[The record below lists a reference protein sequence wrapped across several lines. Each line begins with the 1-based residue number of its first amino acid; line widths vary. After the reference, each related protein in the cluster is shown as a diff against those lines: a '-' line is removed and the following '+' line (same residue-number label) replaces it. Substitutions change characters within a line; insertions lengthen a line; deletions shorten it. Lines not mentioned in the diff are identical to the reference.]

1 MEAVECGAAALGII
15 LAYYK
20 RFVPLAELRQQ
31 CGVSRDG
38 SKAPNI
44 LKAARNYGLK
54 AKGFKKGLNVLKTL
68 PFPYIIF
75 WKFNHFLVV
84 EGYSDKKVYLNDPAN
99 GRVTVSWEEFDESYT
114 GIVLV
119 MEPGADF
126 KTGGKKRN
134 LWLALNNRLKH
145 SYDAVLFSLLA
156 GLFLT
161 LPRLAIPAFGQVF
174 TDEILIQGQDQWIK
188 PLLFGMVITGII
200 QGFLSR
206 LRAIY
211 LERLTLKLSV
221 VMTGNFIWHLLHLPI
236 SFYSQRF
243 AGEISNRTELN
254 QSIVNILSRISTTVI
269 DIIMLFFYL
278 TLMLFYD
285 TNLTIITLIFALINL
300 IVLETMRR
308 LRLDANYKISQE
320 RGKLYGAA
328 ISGLQVFET
337 VKALGLESDLF
348 TKFSGYYAKYQN
360 SQQEL
365 DFQTQILNTLPILL
379 TSLSVTVVLFLGGF
393 RVIENNLTIGML
405 VAYQSL
411 VISFLEPV
419 NNLVNFGGII
429 QILEA
434 DLDRLDDVLQNP
446 IDSETTVEFNPDLVD
461 SFISLEGYIEL
472 RDLSFGYNPL
482 EPPLIDNLNLN
493 IEPGQ
498 RVAFV
503 GGSGSG
509 KSTIAKLITG
519 LYTPWKGV
527 ILFDNIPR
535 HQIPRLMLAESLAM
549 VAQDIFL
556 FEGSVREN
564 LTLWDSSVPIKDII
578 DACKDADIHD
588 LIMSLPG
595 GYEAL
600 LTEGGLNISGGQAQR
615 LEIARALV
623 KNPAI
628 LVLDEA
634 TSALDAE
641 TELIIDQNIRKRGCT
656 CVVVSHRLSTIRDCD
671 EIIVLDQGQ
680 IVQRGTHEQLK
691 SEGGFYERLISFSA

>member
-1 MEAVECGAAALGII
+1 
-15 LAYYK
+15 
-20 RFVPLAELRQQ
+20 
-31 CGVSRDG
+31 
-38 SKAPNI
+38 
-44 LKAARNYGLK
+44 
-54 AKGFKKGLNVLKTL
+54 
-68 PFPYIIF
+68 
-75 WKFNHFLVV
+75 
-84 EGYSDKKVYLNDPAN
+84 
-99 GRVTVSWEEFDESYT
+99 
-114 GIVLV
+114 
-119 MEPGADF
+119 MEPGSDF

-134 LWLALNNRLKH
+134 LWLALHNRLKY
-145 SYDAVLFSLLA
+145 SYDAVFFSLLA

-174 TDEILIQGQDQWIK
+174 TDEILIQGQDQWLK

-236 SFYSQRF
+236 SFYAQRF

-254 QSIVNILSRISTTVI
+254 QTIVNILNRISTTII
-269 DIIMLFFYL
+269 DIVMLFFYF

-285 TNLTIITLIFALINL
+285 TVLTIITLIFALINL

-308 LRLDANYKISQE
+308 FRLDANYKISQE

-337 VKALGLESDLF
+337 IKALGLEADLF

-365 DFQTQILNTLPILL
+365 DLQTQILNTLPILL

-393 RVIENNLTIGML
+393 MVIENNLTIGML
-405 VAYQSL
+405 VAYQTL
-411 VISFLEPV
+411 VINFLEPV
-419 NNLVNFGGII
+419 NNLVNFGGTI

-446 IDSETTVEFNPDLVD
+446 IDQEIELEFNPDLVD

-472 RDLSFGYNPL
+472 CDLTFGYNPL

-519 LYTPWKGV
+519 LYTPWKGT

-535 HQIPRLMLAESLAM
+535 HQIPRLILAESLAM

-556 FEGSVREN
+556 FEGTVREN
-564 LTLWDSSVPIKDII
+564 LTLWDSSVPITDII
-578 DACKDADIHD
+578 EACKDADIHD

-600 LTEGGLNISGGQAQR
+600 LNEGGLNISGGQAQR

-680 IVQRGTHEQLK
+680 IVERGTHQQLK
-691 SEGGFYERLISFSA
+691 SQGGFYNRLITE